1 MRVVDIY
8 KLSQAKKL
16 MQDIWVDRWGIQ
28 IMAPKSLSY
37 LIRIEDLSNISA
49 NILKQEMLS
58 LGGDVA
64 VSKDARTGRTKK
76 TDCLLMGNL
85 TQFNRLNSKLKN
97 QPFGLNR
104 LSQDLSLTLENY
116 QLENFSLDLGKYKLN
131 LGART
136 KIMGIINITP
146 DSFSGD
152 GLYQSQESRVKS
164 QDFLDFIVGYAQ
176 QMVKDGAHI
185 IDVGGQSSRPGSRA
199 VSVKQELKRT
209 IPVIKK
215 LVKRIK
221 VPLSIDTYRPQVAKA
236 ALDNGVNIV
245 NDVTGLRN
253 PKMLKVLANYKCGI
267 IIMHMQGM
275 PGNMQKKPHYRSLI
289 DEVIHYLDRAINRAS
304 DTGIDRKKIIID
316 PGIGFGKTLQHNL
329 CLLKNLREFKVLG
342 RPILV
347 GTSRKSFI
355 GKILDLSPQER
366 IFGTV
371 SSCVLAVENGANIV
385 RVHDVKEIKQA
396 IKVADAIKNE
406 DY

>member
-37 LIRIEDLSNISA
+37 LIRIKDLSNISA

-64 VSKDARTGRTKK
+64 VSKDALTGKTKK

-97 QPFGLNR
+97 QPFGLNG

-131 LGART
+131 LGSKT
-136 KIMGIINITP
+136 KIMGIINLTP

-152 GLYQSQESRVKS
+152 GLYRDQKLRAKNPKLIDCIIERVE
-164 QDFLDFIVGYAQ
+164 
-176 QMVKDGAHI
+176 QMIRDGAHI

-215 LVKRIK
+215 LAKRIK
-221 VPLSIDTYRPQVAKA
+221 VPLSVDTYRPEVAKA

-245 NDVTGLRN
+245 NDITGLRN
-253 PKMLKVLANYKCGI
+253 RKMLKVLSNYKCGV

-275 PGNMQKKPHYRSLI
+275 PGNMQKKPHYQSLI
-289 DEVIHYLDRAINRAS
+289 DEVIHYLDRAIKRAS
-304 DTGIDRKKIIID
+304 DTGIDSKRIIID

-355 GKILDLSPQER
+355 SKILDLLPQEG
-366 IFGTV
+366 ILGTV

-396 IKVADAIKNE
+396 IKVADAIKNG